1 MLHGALL
8 SVWTAFQS
16 LSLAAPAVQ
25 ERASRAL
32 MSLGQILEEGAAQ
45 DATVLLA
52 AGAAAAGQGA
62 AAGPIAVGSCPTVG
76 IRGNRFLSLGTA
88 VWLLLGFLSHCFRH
102 AVRSIS
108 RTTRPT

>member
-1 MLHGALL
+1 MLL
-8 SVWTAFQS
+8 SVWTALKS

-62 AAGPIAVGSCPTVG
+62 TAGPIAVGRQLPH
-76 IRGNRFLSLGTA
+76 R
-88 VWLLLGFLSHCFRH
+88 WDPWKP
-102 AVRSIS
+102 IS
-108 RTTRPT
+108 FPWYRRLAASWISFPLFPACSSFYQPNY